1 MVDAPGVREL
11 KVEHGF
17 QAHDGKLAASWTE
30 DLTADSTRYRR
41 GITLEE
47 LNRMAGEVPLNF
59 SASSFR
65 DTVELPLRRHLRRI
79 IKLSDKL
86 NQDNLLP
93 ELRCHLP
100 VFVLGMCAAKFG
112 TWLSCVSTKRFV
124 ACLSPPHLPLS
135 ALSPAERRAIS
146 AAKTKKE
153 REDVPGKYRDC
164 KNCFT
169 KDGKNLVKTKT
180 LKALLQFSTNA
191 DRILEFL
198 GASPSQAQTNAAM
211 FILGPFLFGPENRR
225 LVGCKVTEES
235 TVERLPKHG
244 VGGFGSVLV
253 NERSAVQEAFYTPH
267 S

>member
-1 MVDAPGVREL
+1 
-11 KVEHGF
+11 
-17 QAHDGKLAASWTE
+17 
-30 DLTADSTRYRR
+30 
-41 GITLEE
+41 
-47 LNRMAGEVPLNF
+47 
-59 SASSFR
+59 
-65 DTVELPLRRHLRRI
+65 
-79 IKLSDKL
+79 
-86 NQDNLLP
+86 
-93 ELRCHLP
+93 
-100 VFVLGMCAAKFG
+100 MCAAKFG
-112 TWLSCVSTKRFV
+112 TWPSCVLTKRFV

-169 KDGKNLVKTKT
+169 KDGNNLVKTKT
-180 LKALLQFSTNA
+180 LEALLQFSTNA

-198 GASPSQAQTNAAM
+198 GASPSQAQTNASM

-253 NERSAVQEAFYTPH
+253 NERSAVQEAFHAPL
-267 S
+267 SS